1 MPQFSM
7 NESRR
12 PILEQ
17 LPDYSIEITRSQ
29 HHITVRSDNIV
40 LAESDEALLLQET
53 RHEDIFYLPRRD
65 VNLSLLRPTDLSTY
79 CPFKGHACYWRL
91 NETQIN
97 FVWSYEDPYP
107 EVEAI
112 RSYLSFYTDKV
123 LVETK

>member
-7 NESRR
+7 SESRR

-40 LAESDEALLLQET
+40 LAESDEALLLEET

-65 VNLSLLRPTDLSTY
+65 VNLSLLTQTDLSTY

-91 NETQIN
+91 NETRIN
-97 FVWSYEDPYP
+97 FVWSYEDPYL

-123 LVETK
+123 LIETK

>member
-17 LPDYSIEITRSQ
+17 IPNYSIEIARSQ
-29 HHITVRSDNIV
+29 HHIIVRSGNIV
-40 LAESDEALLLQET
+40 LAESDESLILRET
-53 RHEDIFYLPRRD
+53 RHEDAIYLPKRD
-65 VNLSLLRPTDLSTY
+65 INLSLLTPTDLSTY
-79 CPFKGHACYWRL
+79 CPFKGHASYWSL
-91 NETQIN
+91 NENHIN

-107 EVEAI
+107 EVKAI

-123 LVETK
+123 MIETK

>member
-12 PILEQ
+12 QILEQ
-17 LPDYSIEITRSQ
+17 LPDYSIEITRPQ
-29 HHITVRSDNIV
+29 HHITVRSGNIV

-53 RHEDIFYLPRRD
+53 QHEDVFYLPRRD
-65 VNLSLLRPTDLSTY
+65 VNLSLLTQTDLSTH

-91 NETQIN
+91 NETRIN
-97 FVWSYEDPYP
+97 FVWSYEDPYL

-123 LVETK
+123 LIETK